1 MSANRQRLEVRL
13 EMRKSGGGEG
23 RSGRRFQ
30 EEEDIVSGYSDGR
43 WPWISAEECVV

>member
-23 RSGRRFQ
+23 RSRRRFQ
-30 EEEDIVSGYSDGR
+30 EEDIVSGYSDGR
-43 WPWISAEECVV
+43 